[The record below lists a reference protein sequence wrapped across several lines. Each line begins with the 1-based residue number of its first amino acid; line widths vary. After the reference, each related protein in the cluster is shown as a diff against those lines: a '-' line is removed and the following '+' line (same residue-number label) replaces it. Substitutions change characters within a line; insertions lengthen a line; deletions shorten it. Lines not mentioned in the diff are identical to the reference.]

1 MQLLDFPPEVLHNI
15 LFFACLSRGIV
26 RALRLKLVCKT
37 FYDLLNL
44 ALFQTRLPDLFLD
57 PSTNDRF
64 SFRILIDWPDKHL
77 CGGKKFWI
85 DYISYRVRMKSNT
98 GDISSQIQG
107 PYTIDLHY
115 VMLWKVVDELR
126 IRVGADFELTL
137 DTLCTPTLRNL
148 IGSKGHPQPNIF
160 DSDIDCCLL
169 GAAAFLGQLPLFKK
183 LEKKKPKWSYDPF
196 VRSVLFPSPLFL
208 AAFSGN
214 IEMWRHL
221 QKKYLSRGWL
231 GEDEIAGSIAGAL
244 ESDNMDMLR
253 EIDTRLN
260 FLRVPSY
267 VVEEHVL
274 SLDAFHFAK
283 EHGAMGEIVD
293 LLMEHG
299 MREYLHSSNAVYKL
313 LEGHLPMVH
322 KLINYGI
329 DINIWHQHWVAF
341 ALQLEDTKLLEFM
354 LRRKVCHPIL
364 KNTSKEFALKLGME
378 SMAEILQQ
386 HIENDPIRY
395 LKRCDV
401 GREAMI
407 LDRSL
412 WIWRRWVDQDLR
424 DLCSNKRSSYE
435 YSLDNHIIAD
445 DS

>member
-1 MQLLDFPPEVLHNI
+1 
-15 LFFACLSRGIV
+15 
-26 RALRLKLVCKT
+26 
-37 FYDLLNL
+37 
-44 ALFQTRLPDLFLD
+44 
-57 PSTNDRF
+57 
-64 SFRILIDWPDKHL
+64 
-77 CGGKKFWI
+77 
-85 DYISYRVRMKSNT
+85 MKSNT

-137 DTLCTPTLRNL
+137 DALCAPTLRNL

-169 GAAAFLGQLPLFKK
+169 GAAAFLGQLPLFKQ

-283 EHGAMGEIVD
+283 ERWDISDSKYFHGNVLLNAASRGNADVVRHLLLVHLQDHSKHEGTKLGSLLTAIRRGYGEIVD

-364 KNTSKEFALKLGME
+364 KNTLKEFALKLGME

-412 WIWRRWVDQDLR
+412 WVWRRWVDQDLR